1 MREVCYCV
9 CGSVS
14 KVFPIQDA
22 VALAQDFVP
31 LGSEVELLAEVAH
44 IEQLLIVLL
53 EQPRWGGRYMG
64 LIQT

>member
-1 MREVCYCV
+1 MRAYAIVV

-22 VALAQDFVP
+22 VALTQDFVP

-44 IEQLLIVLL
+44 IEDLLVVLL
-53 EQPRWGGRYMG
+53 EQPRWLRGSMG